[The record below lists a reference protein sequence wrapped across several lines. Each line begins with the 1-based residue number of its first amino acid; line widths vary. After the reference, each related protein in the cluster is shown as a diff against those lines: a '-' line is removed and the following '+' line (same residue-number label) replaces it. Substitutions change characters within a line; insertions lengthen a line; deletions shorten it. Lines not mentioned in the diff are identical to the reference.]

1 MKTTFWNLLNS
12 KGIVIPIIQRD
23 YAQGRSG
30 EKYQH
35 IRENFL
41 KQIGKVIDVLPMDEG
56 EEASNSMDFIYGM
69 EDMNPIN
76 GKNSI
81 YPIDGQQRLTA
92 LWLIH
97 WYVAFKAKKTDLS
110 QFTEAEKKRINDPSD
125 KLDDLSP
132 EKKEIVETI
141 KKLKKFSYE
150 TRTSSREFCQNLC
163 DLKGAEKQ
171 SETGI
176 VQFIKNQTWFL
187 SVWEQD
193 PTIKAMLNMLEGE
206 KDGMKDG
213 IEKLFAKCDDYI
225 GCWDRLTCNKC
236 SVCNCDKC
244 TKTISFHYLPMNL
257 AGKNSEGD
265 IRPNSEEHV
274 SEDSLQLSD
283 DLYIKMNARGKAL
296 TSFENF
302 KAHYISWLQKE
313 KSEDWIKIASKIDIE
328 WTNIFWQI
336 KGDKENVDK
345 LYFTFINR
353 YLWTHTFILTD
364 YEGKYIIREQYKRF
378 SDATSDEYNDFTL
391 YAKLFKTN
399 SLTNSLEKTLDN
411 ISKYYTTNKNNE
423 IKELFPAWVQQ
434 KKSFLLEYD
443 DSEYSEK
450 QLIVFFGICKYFENQ
465 RFEKESFT
473 DWIRVVWN
481 LVENWT
487 TQEACIRL
495 LNVLSK
501 HSDSILNYL
510 HRIIN
515 IEDCEELKIYKDNKQ
530 LQEEIVKANQMIH
543 GKIEDLPSIPE
554 DWDNSKEWNWATAII
569 EAEKSAFFK
578 GAIRFLFTDAEGN
591 MNDWGN
597 FETKLK
603 NTKIFTVDG
612 LSDKKDDMPNRIILS
627 YCTDWLQQIES
638 WTNDNKYI
646 LAILLTYGKTTYY

>member
-150 TRTSSREFCQNLC
+150 TRTSSRELCQKLC

-225 GCWDRLTCNKC
+225 GCWDRLTCNK
-236 SVCNCDKC
+236 
-244 TKTISFHYLPMNL
+244 
-257 AGKNSEGD
+257 
-265 IRPNSEEHV
+265 
-274 SEDSLQLSD
+274 
-283 DLYIKMNARGKAL
+283 
-296 TSFENF
+296 
-302 KAHYISWLQKE
+302 
-313 KSEDWIKIASKIDIE
+313 
-328 WTNIFWQI
+328 
-336 KGDKENVDK
+336 
-345 LYFTFINR
+345 
-353 YLWTHTFILTD
+353 
-364 YEGKYIIREQYKRF
+364 
-378 SDATSDEYNDFTL
+378 
-391 YAKLFKTN
+391 
-399 SLTNSLEKTLDN
+399 
-411 ISKYYTTNKNNE
+411 
-423 IKELFPAWVQQ
+423 
-434 KKSFLLEYD
+434 
-443 DSEYSEK
+443 
-450 QLIVFFGICKYFENQ
+450 
-465 RFEKESFT
+465 
-473 DWIRVVWN
+473 
-481 LVENWT
+481 
-487 TQEACIRL
+487 
-495 LNVLSK
+495 
-501 HSDSILNYL
+501 
-510 HRIIN
+510 
-515 IEDCEELKIYKDNKQ
+515 
-530 LQEEIVKANQMIH
+530 
-543 GKIEDLPSIPE
+543 
-554 DWDNSKEWNWATAII
+554 
-569 EAEKSAFFK
+569 
-578 GAIRFLFTDAEGN
+578 
-591 MNDWGN
+591 
-597 FETKLK
+597 
-603 NTKIFTVDG
+603 
-612 LSDKKDDMPNRIILS
+612 
-627 YCTDWLQQIES
+627 
-638 WTNDNKYI
+638 
-646 LAILLTYGKTTYY
+646 